1 MAEED
6 ERGIGGRKSIPI
18 EWIHKSYKDHEYKIG
33 IITKTD
39 GTTIK
44 FVIDCDDYDR
54 VNERSWHYIGS
65 GCGYI
70 ASTYKT
76 EGIRKNIYLHN
87 LIMNRLTFDGKGQTE
102 SVDHINGIGTDNRKA
117 NLRVCS
123 QSQQNRNKSK
133 RERTT
138 TRLPEGINPDELPQN
153 VWYMPPNGSHGE
165 RFAVEIKGIPD
176 TPDIVWR
183 STASKTISSR
193 EKLNA
198 AIAKRKEL
206 YESMESLRMHE
217 RESELSKHLK
227 TEYDEIIKLE

>member
-1 MAEED
+1 MAED
-6 ERGIGGRKSIPI
+6 ERGIGGRKPTPLVWTI
-18 EWIHKSYKDHEYKIG
+18 KTYKDKNYY
-33 IITKTD
+33 TCKTLKRD
-39 GTTIK
+39 RSNGV
-44 FVIDCDDYDR
+44 FVIDADDYEK
-54 VNERSWHYIGS
+54 VKERSWHCMKNGYVGS
-65 GCGYI
+65 AYRSEGKC
-70 ASTYKT
+70 KT
-76 EGIRKNIYLHN
+76 LYLHN

-117 NLRVCS
+117 NLRICS
-123 QSQQNRNKSK
+123 QSQQNRNRSK

-138 TRLPEGINPDELPQN
+138 TRLPEGIVPDELPQN

-193 EKLNA
+193 EKLIS

-206 YESMESLRMHE
+206 YESMESLRVHE
-217 RESELSKHLK
+217 RKSELSKSLQS
-227 TEYDEIIKLE
+227 EYDEIMKME